1 MKGNLSLMKKL
12 ICLSTLVAACLGAF
26 TGHAQTAGSAAQ
38 TFEFA
43 VVKWDGPDRI
53 YYNLPDKFELV
64 YLSKVGVEIPRNAQ
78 NEEFCLAWAANKL
91 AKEGWEAVNLDSRR
105 ILFRRALRTANP

>member
-1 MKGNLSLMKKL
+1 MKKL
-12 ICLSTLVAACLGAF
+12 IYLSTLIAACLFACNGR
-26 TGHAQTAGSAAQ
+26 AQTAAQ
-38 TFEFA
+38 THEFA

-53 YYNLPDKFELV
+53 YYSLPDKFELV
-64 YLSKVGVEIPRNAQ
+64 YLSKVGVEIPRGAQ

-105 ILFRRALRTANP
+105 ILFRRPLRR